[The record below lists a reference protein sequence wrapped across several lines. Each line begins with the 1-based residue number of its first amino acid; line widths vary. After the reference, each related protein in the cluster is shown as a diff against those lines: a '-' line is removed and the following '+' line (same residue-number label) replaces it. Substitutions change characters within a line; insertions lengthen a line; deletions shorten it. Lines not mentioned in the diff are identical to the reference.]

1 MQCSAVGSEHQGLNT
16 LNLHPLSSPKIKELK
31 CYHRGMLAGRGV
43 FWPSVAPLSLLKYRK
58 ARGGDGEDGCTPS
71 CLVLIRIFISGLE
84 ETRPGKNMEWLCQQ
98 LYQDL

>member
-1 MQCSAVGSEHQGLNT
+1 MQYSAVGSEHQGLNT
-16 LNLHPLSSPKIKELK
+16 LNLHPSSSPKIKELK
-31 CYHRGMLAGRGV
+31 CYHRGTLAGRSV
-43 FWPSVAPLSLLKYRK
+43 FWLSVASLSLLMCWK

-84 ETRPGKNMEWLCQQ
+84 ETRPGKNMEGLSQQ